1 MKRVIS
7 ILALTLC
14 FALGLSAQNNTVYAP
29 LGVRYNAAGEL
40 IISDPCTTLQVQLTV
55 TKEQVVVGPYAKY
68 AQKFLDVRPSLVERT
83 TYAVTNAKVGV
94 VDKPHKANYH
104 ERKKV
109 STESYLGSAT
119 EFARVSAER
128 TSSSIMSTEDA
139 AQQAAQAIFSIR
151 RHRMELITGEAGEN
165 VFGAGLKEAL
175 ETLDKKEQ
183 EYLELFLGKKI
194 TTTSTHT
201 FTIALEQG
209 TTEYTLA
216 RFKSQAGLLPASAND
231 GNIVALKLTP
241 SATEPKFNYTE
252 EVEPQPKVAT
262 IAVRLA
268 NMSTCS
274 VTVGDKVAG
283 SAVLPVFELGRTV
296 HILAPA
302 KK

>member
-1 MKRVIS
+1 
-7 ILALTLC
+7 
-14 FALGLSAQNNTVYAP
+14 
-29 LGVRYNAAGEL
+29 
-40 IISDPCTTLQVQLTV
+40 
-55 TKEQVVVGPYAKY
+55 
-68 AQKFLDVRPSLVERT
+68 LDVRPALIERV
-83 TYAVTNAKVGV
+83 TYAVTDAKISV
-94 VDKPHKANYH
+94 VDKPQAEIYNQRQKI
-104 ERKKV
+104 R
-109 STESYLGSAT
+109 TESYLGSAT

-128 TSSSIMSTEDA
+128 TSTSVMSTEDA
-139 AQQAAQAIFSIR
+139 AQQAAQAIFAIR

-175 ETLDKKEQ
+175 KTLDLKEQ
-183 EYLELFLGKKI
+183 EYMELFLGKKI
-194 TTTSTHT
+194 TTTSTHIY
-201 FTIALEQG
+201 TIALEQN

-231 GNIVALKLTP
+231 GNIIALKLTP

-274 VTVGDKVAG
+274 IAVGDKVIG